1 MDTGLQHD
9 KMRQILKTEKKKHL
23 SPRQA
28 VLANEW
34 RTMESDAENF
44 VPERA
49 SQLLQICT
57 DQNKCRLN
65 ENENADDIQHWDGE
79 DDDAND
85 DDTED
90 LQIYDSLEVL
100 AHFQVKKNPN
110 PLQTNVGTEKDKKD
124 GSR

>member
-1 MDTGLQHD
+1 MDTGLQHE
-9 KMRQILKTEKKKHL
+9 KLCQMLKTQQEKHL

-28 VLANEW
+28 VPANQW

-44 VPERA
+44 VPEY
-49 SQLLQICT
+49 IVPE
-57 DQNKCRLN
+57 K
-65 ENENADDIQHWDGE
+65 ENADSLQHWDGE

-85 DDTED
+85 DNIED

-100 AHFQVKKNPN
+100 AHSQIKKNPN
-110 PLQTNVGTEKDKKD
+110 PLQTSVGTEKD

>member
-1 MDTGLQHD
+1 MDTGLQHE
-9 KMRQILKTEKKKHL
+9 KLCQMLKTEQEKHL

-28 VLANEW
+28 VLANQW

-49 SQLLQICT
+49 SQQLQICI
-57 DQNKCRLN
+57 DQNKYIVP
-65 ENENADDIQHWDGE
+65 EKENADSLQHWDGE

-85 DDTED
+85 DDIED

-100 AHFQVKKNPN
+100 AHSQIKKNPN
-110 PLQTNVGTEKDKKD
+110 PLQTNVGTEKD
-124 GSR
+124 G